1 MTWEIAV
8 GLFTLVSAL
17 ISVMN
22 VVVKVNRTLTSLEG
36 AVNRLNVSME
46 KQSTKNREIFDEL
59 DDHSLRLAIPE
70 EHDKTKE
77 KGNNNEN

>member
-22 VVVKVNRTLTSLEG
+22 VVVKVNKTLTSLES

-46 KQSTKNREIFDEL
+46 KQSNKNREIFDEL
-59 DDHSLRLAIPE
+59 DDHNLRLVLL
-70 EHDKTKE
+70 E
-77 KGNNNEN
+77 KSNKNERGQGNEN